1 MNEMLRS
8 LFYQNKFDSISYRFV
23 HNNSSFKDVK
33 PPILNSLV
41 ISYIKPV
48 ISYIKPNEYESMYG
62 FIGRVIGLDR
72 SGMDLLPLG
81 VLNKNVPYNFQG
93 SVYKP
98 NDKIYPILVTE
109 ELVIQLGFVPYNIK
123 GFKGYRIKIGG
134 IYLKIKLKEY
144 PVAGFI
150 LKLGSNT
157 YSGIYLHQLMEI
169 LNLYFLNFIL

>member
-8 LFYQNKFDSISYRFV
+8 LFYQNKFDSLFYRFV

-41 ISYIKPV
+41 ISYIKP
-48 ISYIKPNEYESMYG
+48 NEYEPLHG

-81 VLNKNVPYNFQG
+81 FLNERDHYNFQG
-93 SVYKP
+93 SVYKT
-98 NDKIYPILVTE
+98 NDKVYPILVTE
-109 ELVIQLGFVPYNIK
+109 DLIIRLGFIPYNTK
-123 GFKGYRIKIGG
+123 VFKGYRIKMGG
-134 IYLKIKLKEY
+134 TYLRIKLDEY

-150 LKLGSNT
+150 LKWGSNT

-169 LNLYFLNFIL
+169 LNLYFLQFVL

>member
-1 MNEMLRS
+1 MNERLRS

-41 ISYIKPV
+41 ISYIKP
-48 ISYIKPNEYESMYG
+48 NEYEPMYG

-72 SGMDLLPLG
+72 SGMNLLPLG
-81 VLNKNVPYNFQG
+81 VLNNKNVHYNFQG

-109 ELVIQLGFVPYNIK
+109 ELVIQLGFVPYSIR
-123 GFKGYRIKIGG
+123 GFFSGYRIKIGG
-134 IYLKIKLKEY
+134 TYLKIKLNEY

-150 LKLGSNT
+150 LKWGSNT
-157 YSGIYLHQLMEI
+157 YSGTYLHQLMEI
-169 LNLYFLNFIL
+169 LDLYFLCFIL

>member
-8 LFYQNKFDSISYRFV
+8 LFYQNKFDSIYYGFG
-23 HNNSSFKDVK
+23 HNNSSFKDIK
-33 PPILNSLV
+33 PPILNSL
-41 ISYIKPV
+41 V

-150 LKLGSNT
+150 LKWGSNT